1 MRKAPLIPLFCY
13 DTTKFYIERQLR
25 SDPTKGL
32 AIQSAGVVRAIGRPG
47 IDGIEILSITEQFM
61 QSVKSTSNFFE
72 ISWLMR
78 VK

>member
-32 AIQSAGVVRAIGRPG
+32 AIHRAGVVRAIGRPG
-47 IDGIEILSITEQFM
+47 IDGVESLSVTEEFM
-61 QSVKSTSNFFE
+61 VSVKSTSDCFE
-72 ISWLMR
+72 ISR
-78 VK
+78 SKRIK